1 MSDSPALARLAVYS
15 ARRAALRADV
25 LEAAA
30 DGATPMEIA
39 RASGLSRQW
48 VAQILK
54 TPTRAIERSLP

>member
-1 MSDSPALARLAVYS
+1 MERLAAY
-15 ARRAALRADV
+15 AERRAALRADV

-30 DGATPMEIA
+30 AGATPMEIA

-54 TPTRAIERSLP
+54 TPARAIEGSLP